1 MKIYSTKYA
10 LTEGI
15 QKHEANDCGD
25 GMVSVGS
32 PYSNYLHGEG
42 KEWHR
47 TRESA
52 VARAEVMRKAKI
64 ESLRKSLAK
73 FEAMRFE

>member
-10 LTEGI
+10 LTKASKSTKPGSVVTVF
-15 QKHEANDCGD
+15 
-25 GMVSVGS
+25 VSVGQ
-32 PYSNYLHGEG
+32 YNNYLDGEG
-42 KEWHR
+42 REWHR